1 VILIFEKDENKKVL
15 DYRNDLSNALK
26 DSVSMSG
33 SYPIF
38 LEPIMLHSFK
48 EELEKRINDIHNKL
62 SSVTKSKD
70 YHRILENYA
79 LSFAGFTLLAKS
91 MRLSAQF
98 RKNAKNIIR
107 DYLVKQ
113 VESTV
118 ALGEKVSNTRV
129 VWTAA
134 EKVTYLVQMISS
146 LTAHHGAGTQ
156 YINLFLI
163 Y

>member
-1 VILIFEKDENKKVL
+1 
-15 DYRNDLSNALK
+15 
-26 DSVSMSG
+26 MSG
-33 SYPIF
+33 SYPLF
-38 LEPIMLHSFK
+38 LEPIILHTFK
-48 EELEKRINDIHNKL
+48 EELEKRIVDIHNSL
-62 SSVTKSKD
+62 NSVTKSKD

-91 MRLSAQF
+91 MRLTAQF

-118 ALGEKVSNTRV
+118 ALGERVSNTRV
-129 VWTAA
+129 EWTAA

-146 LTAHHGAGTQ
+146 LTAHHGAGITLHHLLLAYTVISNI
-156 YINLFLI
+156 YIN
-163 Y
+163 YSNYKQ